1 MFENMNKTKAHR
13 TLSRR
18 DGVISP
24 TEMRRLKAALA
35 QLDDLDE
42 RIEPEDDWDD
52 SVHFS
57 LFSCFR
63 FSCSWGLPSS
73 PFVARGSQW
82 KYRGAM
88 LRASS
93 SRFELI

>member
-52 SVHFS
+52 SVHFACFLVFVSPVPGAS
-57 LFSCFR
+57 LLHR
-63 FSCSWGLPSS
+63 SS
-73 PFVARGSQW
+73 
-82 KYRGAM
+82 RGAPNGSTAV
-88 LRASS
+88 LCCEPRA
-93 SRFELI
+93 RALN